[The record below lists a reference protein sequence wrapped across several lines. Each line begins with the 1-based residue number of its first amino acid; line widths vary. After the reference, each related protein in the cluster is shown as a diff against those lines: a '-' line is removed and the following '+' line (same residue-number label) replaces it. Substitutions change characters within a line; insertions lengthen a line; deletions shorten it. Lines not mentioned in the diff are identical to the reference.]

1 MIQRVMREK
10 HLKQARKNQ
19 PHNAVAWPS
28 GRKFNSTFSIYM
40 QDVMNDIKVIEEDL
54 QNVEQKCEKV
64 NCTAL
69 YDAVIATLKLLY
81 DLLFC
86 CCKKKD
92 QPQ

>member
-1 MIQRVMREK
+1 M
-10 HLKQARKNQ
+10 L
-19 PHNAVAWPS
+19 
-28 GRKFNSTFSIYM
+28 
-40 QDVMNDIKVIEEDL
+40 DVMNDIKVIEEDL